1 MISEKI
7 SEETKTIL
15 GQLLQIYQMLVN
27 QPDPEE
33 EEEAQ
38 KKLLL
43 LLTDFPL
50 DQPELW
56 NKIQDLKKIVEEWDT
71 LDQWYTEV
79 DKLDTMFKK
88 MLQPFFPDIFKEPT
102 QQSKQSE
109 SKKDPEPP
117 LNPMKNRIQ
126 SRLQAM
132 EDKMFAFVKKEH
144 PQKSPHP
151 APVHIP
157 LPTPSPDPKSTIQPT
172 PSLTSG
178 LSQQQVR
185 FTPTRSKLQAPK
197 IIIPKMLPKKPQI
210 TPQSVPILPVTSD
223 HANEKKPAPPIQEKP
238 LSFSN
243 IESHTINGMN
253 TQPQK
258 PFSLKITQVKS
269 TSRILRPEEVPN
281 LNPTPVAI
289 PITQV
294 AAQREESF
302 PDPKSVPLNHQEDNE
317 KDNAKVLAQ
326 SDVDQYEYQNLVQL
340 EAKKIYYSQQI
351 HTLQSDLEKG
361 QISNGDFQHKLSEV
375 NSLLLH
381 CYTDIDSMR
390 HKLKTQEEK

>member
-1 MISEKI
+1 MISEKV

-15 GQLLQIYQMLVN
+15 GQLLQIYQMLVS

-88 MLQPFFPDIFKEPT
+88 MLQPFFPDIFKEPA

-109 SKKDPEPP
+109 SNNDPEPP

-157 LPTPSPDPKSTIQPT
+157 LPTPSPTPKPTIQPT
-172 PSLTSG
+172 LSHTSN
-178 LSQQQVR
+178 LSRQQVR

-197 IIIPKMLPKKPQI
+197 IIIPKMLPKKPPI
-210 TPQSVPILPVTSD
+210 TPQSVPILPVTVD
-223 HANEKKPAPPIQEKP
+223 HANEKKPAPPVQEKP
-238 LSFSN
+238 LSFSK
-243 IESHTINGMN
+243 IESHTINEIN

-289 PITQV
+289 PITQ
-294 AAQREESF
+294 AAM
-302 PDPKSVPLNHQEDNE
+302 PKEVQEDTAP
-317 KDNAKVLAQ
+317 DLTQ
-326 SDVDQYEYQNLVQL
+326 SDIDQYEYQNLVQL

-381 CYTDIDSMR
+381 CSTDIDSMR
-390 HKLKTQEEK
+390 HKLKSQE